1 MTLPLDL
8 TKYLTPRGGGNSWA
22 QSPATIAAWRRGA
35 LADVRPIMLEFM
47 PVLTCNADCVLCPF
61 RRSRLD
67 MNVRRHRSG
76 FAVSD
81 DITVATRPTVIRIL
95 EASREAGV
103 RGVLWTGGGEPTL
116 LEGLDSLCAYSADLG
131 MTNALY
137 TNGFLLG
144 TIAGLAERLLAP
156 ATRFAFIRMS
166 INAVTPRAVQQHWG
180 VKDPE
185 EALCQLRGLE
195 ELLRVRE
202 RLLPQYAAAGWRI
215 PSIQI
220 STIIDHK
227 NHDDLLKIC
236 QTVADIFRR
245 CRITAGE
252 EDVMVVRPTVDH
264 RREVYSCHD
273 HEAAVIQHI
282 LYVCAHGGR
291 GWSELDA
298 AGVPLFLGFGLDQVE
313 FGRVPNYDEV
323 IRREYEQR
331 ESCLAHGLFFVV
343 GPDATLYPCTEMGCD
358 PAWALGNLKEQS
370 VDEIYRSA
378 RRMDF
383 LRRADSCH
391 WGPEMFQPHSRTA
404 RLDRIAR
411 VIRDGELTDA
421 DIEVIRQESLKS
433 HTLLLN

>member
-1 MTLPLDL
+1 MTLRRDRSP
-8 TKYLTPRGGGNSWA
+8 YLAIRGGGNSWA
-22 QSPATIAAWRRGA
+22 QSPETIAAWRRGA
-35 LADVRPIMLEFM
+35 LAEVPPLMLEFM
-47 PVLTCNADCVLCPF
+47 PVLTCNADCPLCPF
-61 RRSRLD
+61 RHSRLD
-67 MNVRRHRSG
+67 MNVKRHRSG

-116 LEGLDSLCAYSADLG
+116 LEGLDSLCAYSTDLG

-144 TIAGLAERLLAP
+144 TIPGLAERLLSP
-156 ATRFAFIRMS
+156 ATGFAFIRMS
-166 INAVTPRAVQQHWG
+166 INGITPRAVQQHWG
-180 VKDPE
+180 LKDPE

-195 ELLRVRE
+195 ELLRIRE
-202 RLLPQYAAAGWRI
+202 RLLPQYAAAGRRV

-220 STIIDHK
+220 STIIDRK
-227 NHDDLLKIC
+227 NHDDLLNIC
-236 QTVADIFRR
+236 RTVAEIFRR

-252 EDVMVVRPTVDH
+252 QDVMVVRPTVDH

-282 LYVCAHGGR
+282 LRVCGHGGP

-298 AGVPLFLGFGLDQVE
+298 AGVPVFLGFGLDQVE
-313 FGRVPNYDEV
+313 FAIVPNYDEV

-358 PAWALGNLKEQS
+358 PAWGLGNLKAQS
-370 VDEIYRSA
+370 VAEIYRSPQ
-378 RRMDF
+378 RMDF
-383 LRRADSCH
+383 LRQAEGCR
-391 WGPEMFQPHSRTA
+391 WGPQMFQPHSRTS

-411 VIRDGELTDA
+411 AIREGELTDA

-433 HTLLLN
+433 HPLLLN